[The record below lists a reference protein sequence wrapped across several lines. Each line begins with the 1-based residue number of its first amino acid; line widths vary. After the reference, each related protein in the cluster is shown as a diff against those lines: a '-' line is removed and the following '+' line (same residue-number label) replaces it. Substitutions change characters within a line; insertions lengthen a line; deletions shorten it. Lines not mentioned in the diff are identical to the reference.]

1 MAAPPCT
8 AFIGA
13 AAASWTDFASG
24 PASQALPQ
32 VFFSGDGLDSPEAV
46 AQQFCIPSQDNA
58 DASSVASDDEPSP
71 PVFPDKEFASFE
83 ELRDSV
89 AAFGGLVSSQIGDNS
104 RTASCTSLPT
114 AWLRSMFSNAKG
126 SVRYSGFLYCKCKQ
140 QQCDESVVCTWKVPY
155 RLEQNGR
162 WKVCNCNWIHNHDA
176 SMLSNLAPSATGL
189 IHLRSVDDLT
199 VEHKAYIISCL
210 DCGISIK
217 SIRFRFRGHFV
228 GYELRARCAKVV
240 KTQYLKEK
248 YGADR
253 HQITKFLEKLQADCN
268 PQAGGVCE
276 ITYHENMELGELY
289 FQMPILRSTGMF
301 FGRFSVIDMTHNL
314 TMYDRNQAT
323 FNVR

>member
-46 AQQFCIPSQDNA
+46 AQQFCIPSQDND

-162 WKVCNCNWIHNHDA
+162 WKTCNCNWTHNHDA
-176 SMLSNLAPSATGL
+176 SMLSTLTASATGL
-189 IHLRSVDDLT
+189 IHLRSVEDLT
-199 VEHKAYIISCL
+199 VQHKTYIISCL
-210 DCGISIK
+210 DMGISIK
-217 SIRFRFRGHFV
+217 SIRFKFRGHFP

-240 KTQYLKEK
+240 KTQYLRDK

-253 HQITKFLEKLQADCN
+253 HQVTKFLEKLYADCN

-289 FQMPILRSTGMF
+289 FQMPILRSTGIF